1 MAGRLQSCIWLG
13 SAGTEHRL
21 RLLTIGLL
29 NLAASLAHRHFVSAV
44 IVPR

>member
-29 NLAASLAHRHFVSAV
+29 NLATSLARRRSVSAL